1 MQVTQHMGCPCSMQV
16 TQHMGCPCSMQV
28 TQHMGCPCSM
38 QVNYNLNMRFHI
50 RSAFYWEVALIRML
64 HKVGSN
70 EVCLV
75 CMEFDGCNST

>member
-1 MQVTQHMGCPCSMQV
+1 MKIVHAGDTTHGLSLFHAGDLTHGLSLFHAGELQPKHEV
-16 TQHMGCPCSMQV
+16 
-28 TQHMGCPCSM
+28 
-38 QVNYNLNMRFHI
+38 LHI
-50 RSAFYWEVALIRML
+50 RNAFYWEVALIRML